1 MPLEI
6 AEKLKRGVF
15 DGVAEVAELKKSR
28 CYDLLLH
35 SYDRL
40 QTGRLYESAYHGPG
54 HIGRVMLLGAIIAM
68 QQRFSE
74 RETKLLLIACGY
86 HDIGR
91 INDYRDEQHG
101 KRASDMLPKIPG
113 LGVTAGEMTC
123 IQAAVA
129 THSTNDEKIDAFA
142 KEYGVTAEIQVL
154 GRDAVFFCK
163 GVTAENLD
171 LCRMLCKGLKD
182 ADNLDR
188 VRIGDLDI
196 RHLRFLESKRM
207 KASAEEIYRL
217 DE

>member
-6 AEKLKRGVF
+6 AKKLKNGVF
-15 DGVAEVAELKKSR
+15 DGVAEVAELKKSP
-28 CYDLLLH
+28 CCKLLLRA
-35 SYDRL
+35 YERL
-40 QTGRLYESAYHGPG
+40 DTTRLYESDYHGTD

-101 KRASDMLPKIPG
+101 KRASDMLPRIPG

-129 THSTNDEKIDAFA
+129 THSTNDEKIDTFA
-142 KEYGVTAEIQVL
+142 KEYGVTAE
-154 GRDAVFFCK
+154 
-163 GVTAENLD
+163 NLD
-171 LCRMLCKGLKD
+171 PCRMLCKGLKD

>member
-40 QTGRLYESAYHGPG
+40 QNGRLYESAYHGPG
-54 HIGRVMLLGAIIAM
+54 HIGRVMLLGPIIAM

-142 KEYGVTAEIQVL
+142 KEYGVTAE
-154 GRDAVFFCK
+154 
-163 GVTAENLD
+163 NLD

>member
-1 MPLEI
+1 
-6 AEKLKRGVF
+6 
-15 DGVAEVAELKKSR
+15 
-28 CYDLLLH
+28 
-35 SYDRL
+35 
-40 QTGRLYESAYHGPG
+40 
-54 HIGRVMLLGAIIAM
+54 
-68 QQRFSE
+68 
-74 RETKLLLIACGY
+74 
-86 HDIGR
+86 
-91 INDYRDEQHG
+91 
-101 KRASDMLPKIPG
+101 
-113 LGVTAGEMTC
+113 MTC

-142 KEYGVTAEIQVL
+142 KEY
-154 GRDAVFFCK
+154 

>member
-6 AEKLKRGVF
+6 AEKLKSGVF
-15 DGVAEVAELKKSR
+15 DGIAEVAELKKSP
-28 CYDLLLH
+28 CYALLLRA
-35 SYDRL
+35 YERL
-40 QTGRLYESAYHGPG
+40 DTARLYESDYHGPG

-142 KEYGVTAEIQVL
+142 KEYGVTAE
-154 GRDAVFFCK
+154 
-163 GVTAENLD
+163 NLD

>member
-40 QTGRLYESAYHGPG
+40 QNGRLYESAYHGPG
-54 HIGRVMLLGAIIAM
+54 HIG
-68 QQRFSE
+68 
-74 RETKLLLIACGY
+74 
-86 HDIGR
+86 
-91 INDYRDEQHG
+91 
-101 KRASDMLPKIPG
+101 RASDMLPKIPG

-142 KEYGVTAEIQVL
+142 KEY
-154 GRDAVFFCK
+154 

>member
-1 MPLEI
+1 
-6 AEKLKRGVF
+6 
-15 DGVAEVAELKKSR
+15 
-28 CYDLLLH
+28 
-35 SYDRL
+35 
-40 QTGRLYESAYHGPG
+40 
-54 HIGRVMLLGAIIAM
+54 
-68 QQRFSE
+68 
-74 RETKLLLIACGY
+74 
-86 HDIGR
+86 
-91 INDYRDEQHG
+91 
-101 KRASDMLPKIPG
+101 MLPKIPG

-142 KEYGVTAEIQVL
+142 KEYGVTAE
-154 GRDAVFFCK
+154 
-163 GVTAENLD
+163 NLD
-171 LCRMLCKGLKD
+171 PCRMLCKGLKD